1 MFEGLDEQI
10 KHDDQE
16 SITPRERAMK
26 WVIGGIVAVV
36 IFGGLYFGLQFMGY
50 MK

>member
-10 KHDDQE
+10 KHDDQME
-16 SITPRERAMK
+16 TTPRERLMK
-26 WVIGGIVAVV
+26 WVIVGVVAVA